1 MKKIVKLKGEL
12 ILFAIIAVI
21 LGLITGTNLV
31 NSYRKSN
38 SGKERLRLSAVERNR
53 ASVKR
58 IIEDLDIESSDE
70 NTVIENMKRI
80 EKDLKRGGVKRIF
93 LVDHDGFVI
102 QSTGNLG
109 VKQLDLDLEKYEDV
123 TVEGATF
130 TAKNIIKLN
139 ENRYVVFIN
148 DGFSEGDL
156 VSMEVWIIV
165 AILIFLVL
173 VSGRIK
179 YINNIATNVRL
190 IAKGDMTKRVDLKY
204 RNELTQ
210 LAEDINY
217 MAQELMEQDLN
228 QKRFITN
235 ISHDLRTPLTTML
248 GYSKMIEEKSY
259 SNEYEL
265 ERYVSILNRKG
276 MHLKTLLE
284 DFFDYAKLSSMD
296 IKMEEEV
303 ININESILQLLDGE
317 EIYFKERNLEL
328 DVILE
333 KKPIY
338 TYGDPML
345 IARALENLISNSL
358 KYSKE
363 DSKVTIKLSEERING
378 NIYGVFSVY
387 NIPKEFLSGEEIDK
401 LFKRLYK
408 NDVARSEGGSGLG
421 LAICQEIVKCHNGF
435 INAHRIN
442 DGIEF
447 LIGLV
452 AIKEEQL

>member
-21 LGLITGTNLV
+21 LGLITGINLV

-53 ASVKR
+53 VSVKN

-80 EKDLKRGGVKRIF
+80 EKDLKTGGVKRIF
-93 LVDHDGFVI
+93 LVDQDGFVM

-179 YINNIATNVRL
+179 YINSIATNVRL

-210 LAEDINY
+210 LAKDINY

-276 MHLKTLLE
+276 IHLKTLLE
-284 DFFDYAKLSSMD
+284 DFF
-296 IKMEEEV
+296 
-303 ININESILQLLDGE
+303 
-317 EIYFKERNLEL
+317 
-328 DVILE
+328 
-333 KKPIY
+333 
-338 TYGDPML
+338 
-345 IARALENLISNSL
+345 
-358 KYSKE
+358 
-363 DSKVTIKLSEERING
+363 
-378 NIYGVFSVY
+378 
-387 NIPKEFLSGEEIDK
+387 
-401 LFKRLYK
+401 
-408 NDVARSEGGSGLG
+408 
-421 LAICQEIVKCHNGF
+421 
-435 INAHRIN
+435 
-442 DGIEF
+442 
-447 LIGLV
+447 
-452 AIKEEQL
+452 

>member
-1 MKKIVKLKGEL
+1 
-12 ILFAIIAVI
+12 
-21 LGLITGTNLV
+21 
-31 NSYRKSN
+31 
-38 SGKERLRLSAVERNR
+38 
-53 ASVKR
+53 
-58 IIEDLDIESSDE
+58 
-70 NTVIENMKRI
+70 
-80 EKDLKRGGVKRIF
+80 
-93 LVDHDGFVI
+93 
-102 QSTGNLG
+102 
-109 VKQLDLDLEKYEDV
+109 
-123 TVEGATF
+123 
-130 TAKNIIKLN
+130 
-139 ENRYVVFIN
+139 
-148 DGFSEGDL
+148 
-156 VSMEVWIIV
+156 
-165 AILIFLVL
+165 
-173 VSGRIK
+173 
-179 YINNIATNVRL
+179 
-190 IAKGDMTKRVDLKY
+190 
-204 RNELTQ
+204 
-210 LAEDINY
+210 
-217 MAQELMEQDLN
+217 
-228 QKRFITN
+228 
-235 ISHDLRTPLTTML
+235 
-248 GYSKMIEEKSY
+248 
-259 SNEYEL
+259 
-265 ERYVSILNRKG
+265 
-276 MHLKTLLE
+276 
-284 DFFDYAKLSSMD
+284 
-296 IKMEEEV
+296 MEEEV

-378 NIYGVFSVY
+378 NIYGIFSVF
-387 NIPKEFLSGEEIDK
+387 NIPKEFLSEEEIDK